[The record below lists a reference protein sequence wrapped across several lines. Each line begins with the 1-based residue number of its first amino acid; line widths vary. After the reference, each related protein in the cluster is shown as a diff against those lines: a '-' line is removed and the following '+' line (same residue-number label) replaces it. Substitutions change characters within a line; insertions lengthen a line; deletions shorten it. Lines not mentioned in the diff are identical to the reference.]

1 MKVVPDYLEGY
12 LDLERFIYL
21 VLLGLALWFGY
32 HTYSMQSNRHQAVER
47 ARTVANK
54 LPIYQDLKT
63 KILKKRSPRT
73 NRNIQANPLSYLEEV
88 VPENQLTNL
97 EPLNSGNNDYRYQ
110 LRIEQINIGEA
121 LSLLSN
127 LEQESQVSVDEFTL
141 VRESFNGLT
150 FHTILRFQIVV

>member
-21 VLLGLALWFGY
+21 VLLGVAIWFGY
-32 HTYSMQSNRHQAVER
+32 HSYTLQTERKQSLER
-47 ARTVANK
+47 ARTVAQK
-54 LPIYQDLKT
+54 LPVYQELKKT
-63 KILKKRSPRT
+63 ILKKRSPRT

-88 VPENQLTNL
+88 VPEDQLTNL
-97 EPLNSGNNDYRYQ
+97 EPLNPGDNDYRYE
-110 LRIEQINIGEA
+110 LRIEQTNIREA
-121 LSLLSN
+121 LSLLSD

-141 VRESFNGLT
+141 VRESFDGLS